1 MAFNHYAK
9 LARIIAELEPGWYI
23 QRINEPTTAKTFK
36 GEVRTF
42 DHYYRL
48 YTHDG
53 SVVPYGKFQ
62 QIDRLAAALK
72 LPVEA
77 LPIIE

>member
-9 LARIIAELEPGWYI
+9 LARIIAELQPGWYI

-36 GEVRTF
+36 GEMRTF

-48 YTHDG
+48 YAHDG
-53 SVVPYGKFQ
+53 TVVPYGKFQ
-62 QIDRLAAALK
+62 QIDRLATALK
-72 LPVEA
+72 LPAEA

>member
-9 LARIIAELEPGWYI
+9 LARIIAELQPGWYI

-53 SVVPYGKFQ
+53 ALIPYGKFQ

-72 LPVEA
+72 LPAEA